1 MMQLTLRKKCL
12 LTVASVALAASAC
25 SVGANAGND
34 ATFWSAMRSTASEVE
49 QYGSIGEMAASADL
63 VVLGSIESIGVGR
76 TWGSEDPTDR
86 LVSLVLQVEIDEVLK
101 GEPITGVSDVVSVE
115 RIVTSFLPDT
125 LRESLTDQGLKID
138 DSTFAEIPRGRAVW
152 FLRLRGDL
160 GSELAPADVSFAGG
174 QPYRLVNSMGLIA
187 EGIDGGAT
195 TPVAVI
201 GPSHDREPELPEEWL
216 VTEVTNAGFQGVVD
230 IASSP

>member
-1 MMQLTLRKKCL
+1 MQLTLRKKWA
-12 LTVASVALAASAC
+12 LTVATVVLAASAC
-25 SVGANAGND
+25 SVGANADDD
-34 ATFWSAMRSTASEVE
+34 AAFWSALRSTASEVE
-49 QYGSIGEMAASADL
+49 QYGSVEEMAASADL

-86 LVSLVLQVEIDEVLK
+86 LVSLVLQVKIDEVLK
-101 GEPITGVSDVVSVE
+101 GEPIEGAGDVVSVE
-115 RIVTSFLPDT
+115 HAVTSFLPDT

-152 FLRLRGDL
+152 FLWLRRDL
-160 GSELAPADVSFAGG
+160 GTELAPGQVQYEGG
-174 QPYRLVNSMGLIA
+174 QPYGLVSSMGVIA
-187 EGIDGGAT
+187 EGVDGSAT

-201 GPSHDREPELPEEWL
+201 GPSHDREPELPEERL
-216 VTEVTNAGFQGVVD
+216 VAEVTNARFQGVVD